1 MKKWNLNSM
10 L

>member
-1 MKKWNLNSM
+1 MKKWNLNPK